1 MKPFGFGLILICLL
15 MLLGCSST
23 PEPRVITVTVTKPL
37 LPPQEFM
44 QRCQVTERYIVE
56 TNLDLLNY
64 AKQLEKQIESCDAN
78 TSRLIEWSERMRTET
93 SANR

>member
-1 MKPFGFGLILICLL
+1 
-15 MLLGCSST
+15 
-23 PEPRVITVTVTKPL
+23 
-37 LPPQEFM
+37 M